1 MTNYLGLDLQFK
13 NFKIVFNKIII
24 SDEAPA
30 ADAGGDEAPSE
41 GE

>member
-1 MTNYLGLDLQFK
+1 MFQYVLVAKMQESKKSIPRAIF
-13 NFKIVFNKIII
+13 F